1 MARKSKSKS
10 MATPQ
15 PKHKPFVLG
24 KPPSKEERCKN
35 KVKNEL
41 PSPPSSQHRL
51 GGPGRKE
58 LEFAKKMQGLPN
70 EIKSQVVRT
79 NLPEK
84 NKWPVETDDMRLK
97 ALAMKRARDAE
108 IRADKKPAN
117 INIMMDRIINA
128 FPGDADMVVAPS
140 LLWHGG
146 VDMTGYYEWLLD
158 EYYEGDMPEIVRRA
172 NAFRG
177 FPQLDD
183 EDFNQVDAAERYAYY
198 RSQKGRDELRPYLP
212 AIKKYAPKGE
222 YELMKAQVNGQTASY
237 AMAADAD
244 TGELQPYKYKE
255 EPYPSESGPSPCYA
269 PSEAGPSAGY
279 HVKIEYLTPT
289 LGSAIAG
296 ENLSSRLDRSVT
308 LGRSPQDPDREL
320 SPAFELATPNT
331 DTIRVKMNPAL
342 REMIKDE
349 VPHSA
354 ESEFAPI
361 LAAVRAARKDQDGDD
376 VQDEEEMSAAYY
388 DSPNVYKEEEQ
399 DEYKDEVKDE
409 VMSTA
414 TDLSVPL
421 SRPLLPLPEKEEGQG
436 QPQAQG
442 FVRRHL

>member
-1 MARKSKSKS
+1 M
-10 MATPQ
+10 
-15 PKHKPFVLG
+15 
-24 KPPSKEERCKN
+24 
-35 KVKNEL
+35 
-41 PSPPSSQHRL
+41 QHR
-51 GGPGRKE
+51 
-58 LEFAKKMQGLPN
+58 
-70 EIKSQVVRT
+70 
-79 NLPEK
+79 
-84 NKWPVETDDMRLK
+84 
-97 ALAMKRARDAE
+97 
-108 IRADKKPAN
+108 
-117 INIMMDRIINA
+117 
-128 FPGDADMVVAPS
+128 
-140 LLWHGG
+140 
-146 VDMTGYYEWLLD
+146 WLLD

-421 SRPLLPLPEKEEGQG
+421 VPTPAPTPPKKKKVKASRKRRDLFDDTFEPSPGDLSSDDDKPLVK
-436 QPQAQG
+436 
-442 FVRRHL
+442 RIKKNSR